1 MISNRLKGIMPLL
14 ISPAQASFIKG
25 RSIVDNIIIAQE
37 VIHSMKHKKGKQGWL
52 AIKVDLEKAF
62 DRIRWEFIEETL
74 IDACIPPGLVNAIME
89 CITTPT
95 MSVIWNGQA
104 QDRFTPTRGIRQG
117 DPLSPYMFVLC
128 ME

>member
-1 MISNRLKGIMPLL
+1 MPDLAG
-14 ISPAQASFIKG
+14 PYQAIFIKG
-25 RSIVDNIIIAQE
+25 RNITDNIITAQE
-37 VIHSMKHKKGKQGWL
+37 VIHSMRRKTGKTGWF

-117 DPLSPYMFVLC
+117 DPLSPYIFVLC